1 MKQVLAVV
9 LVGFVRAADPLPFV
23 TPPPVGVT
31 ATPLSKV
38 LDMLDTMLG
47 TCKEEKNAEETEFAK
62 FSQWCSSTRTG
73 YDRSIAEATSK
84 IEQLTADITKAKAD
98 AAEHAATA
106 DEHTAKADAAEKE
119 LASATAV
126 REAQNAEFTATDSD
140 YAGAINAIE
149 RAKATLMARA

>member
-73 YDRSIAEATSK
+73 YERSIAEATSK

-98 AAEHAATA
+98 AAEHSAAA
-106 DEHTAKADAAEKE
+106 DEHTSKADAAEKE
-119 LASATAV
+119 LANATAI
-126 REAQNAEFTATDSD
+126 RAAENAEFTATHSD
-140 YAGAINAIE
+140 YEGAINAIE